1 MSLCRCYKAFEVEA
15 RQMRS
20 IPEILGQRT
29 LDPKIFIVITAVP
42 CFNTVLNLL
51 SERRRDNGGR
61 VS

>member
-1 MSLCRCYKAFEVEA
+1 MSLCRCYKEFEVEA

-29 LDPKIFIVITAVP
+29 LGPKIFIVSAVP